1 MKKIKLFNLLA
12 LIFNV
17 IIVGLFAYSFF
28 ALIGIKLEALQYF
41 TVLSNA
47 LLALIA
53 IICIPFNVYGM
64 VKTKKLNRPI
74 FSLKFMATVAV
85 TTTMLTTICFLLP
98 KNNWDVGFLLGFNNP
113 LTSAEFFMHLVIP
126 TLGLLTFIIFEKRN
140 SDKHL
145 FLLPVLGVLPVFAYG
160 VFYVLDI
167 ILKFINPTDWYGFL
181 DGELW
186 IGIIIIALV
195 LIGSYLI
202 GLLILSLN
210 RIGNKDKVED
220 EFFEDEEK
228 PTFQPVDEVS
238 SDKVEE
244 EIKEENEEIE
254 ESTELTEEEEEEEEE
269 AAEEKV
275 EEKEEI
281 PEESEPE
288 EKIERKPQ
296 VKRNSSKSKEK
307 KPASSTTSKKPAEKK
322 KPASTKK
329 ESSASKGD
337 TKVYHLTK
345 RKEDGMWAITFVG
358 GKKAIK
364 LFKTKKEAEAALK
377 VLTENQGAT
386 ALIRNSKGAK
396 AGKFASSIK
405 SEDK

>member
-1 MKKIKLFNLLA
+1 MKSRWKCQTPT
-12 LIFNV
+12 
-17 IIVGLFAYSFF
+17 FF

-53 IICIPFNVYGM
+53 LICIPFNIYGM

-126 TLGLLTFIIFEKRN
+126 ALGLLTFIIFEKRN

-145 FLLPVLGVLPVFAYG
+145 FVLPLLGVFPVFAYG

-210 RIGNKDKVED
+210 RIGSKDKVED
-220 EFFEDEEK
+220 EFYEEEEK

-244 EIKEENEEIE
+244 EEIKEENEQIE
-254 ESTELTEEEEEEEEE
+254 ESTELTKEEEEEEEEV
-269 AAEEKV
+269 AEEKV

-345 RKEDGMWAITFVG
+345 RPSW
-358 GKKAIK
+358 
-364 LFKTKKEAEAALK
+364 
-377 VLTENQGAT
+377 
-386 ALIRNSKGAK
+386 S
-396 AGKFASSIK
+396 
-405 SEDK
+405 